1 MSKEMQEIEKIEK
14 YVAENNTG
22 IHYFLYQMMAVV
34 IFSGFIYRYLISNL
48 VEIDIAWE
56 KDVLT
61 IFMIFPLFMLGVWHY
76 FKERKSQK
84 KQNQIVFEKV
94 NVFDFISKF
103 ETDPLKQEITYMIV
117 MNKIFENLN
126 RFNKINN
133 SDLVRFKEE
142 MNNLTCEYHSLEVY
156 KYMKLVS

>member
-1 MSKEMQEIEKIEK
+1 
-14 YVAENNTG
+14 
-22 IHYFLYQMMAVV
+22 
-34 IFSGFIYRYLISNL
+34 
-48 VEIDIAWE
+48 
-56 KDVLT
+56 
-61 IFMIFPLFMLGVWHY
+61 MIFPLFMLGIWHY

-126 RFNKINN
+126 RF
-133 SDLVRFKEE
+133 KEE

-156 KYMKLVS
+156 KYMKSIKNY